1 MAKSLMVRITH
12 ATGPLAL
19 RVAETG
25 AIPVWAV
32 VRHRGRKSGKLYST
46 PIAIRPTPDGFILP
60 LPWGEGT
67 DWCRNLRAAGGGVIR
82 WGGADIEITAPEV
95 MDVAAAMRFFD
106 AYMRPIMKLIG
117 IKKVL
122 RVRRATVAKNVGPLI
137 ERTA

>member
-1 MAKSLMVRITH
+1 MVRITH

-25 AIPVWAV
+25 AIPIWAV

-46 PIAIRPTPDGFILP
+46 PVAIRPTSDGFILP

-82 WGGADIEITAPEV
+82 WGGAEIEISDPTV
-95 MDVAAAMRFFD
+95 IDAADAMPFFD

-122 RVRRATVAKNVGPLI
+122 RVRRATEAKNAGPLM